1 MARMHSRKHGKSG
14 SHKPEKKRPAWLMYE
29 PVEIEKLIVK
39 MAKEGKTNS
48 QIGLALRDQ
57 YGVPDVRSLGM
68 RVSKVA
74 EKEVKKE
81 VPDDIYNLIKKAV
94 QLHKHLV
101 ANHHDAKAIH
111 GVELL
116 VEDKK
121 ARKVLRQNRKTAVR
135 LEVQPRQGK
144 TSCEVS
150 HLILFSR
157 YLLYAQQ
164 TATCRILFRRAHSK
178 ADSGRR

>member
-1 MARMHSRKHGKSG
+1 MHSRKHGPSG
-14 SHKPEKKRPAWLMYE
+14 SHKPEKRRPAWLMYE

-39 MAKEGKTNS
+39 LAKEGKTNS

-68 RVSKVA
+68 RVSKIA

-111 GVELL
+111 GLELL
-116 VEDKK
+116 ESKIRRLGKYYARTGKLPDNWKYSIDKAK
-121 ARKVLRQNRKTAVR
+121 
-135 LEVQPRQGK
+135 
-144 TSCEVS
+144 
-150 HLILFSR
+150 
-157 YLLYAQQ
+157 LLV
-164 TATCRILFRRAHSK
+164 K
-178 ADSGRR
+178 

>member
-116 VEDKK
+116 ESKIRRLGKYYARTGKLPSDWKYSLDK
-121 ARKVLRQNRKTAVR
+121 AR
-135 LEVQPRQGK
+135 
-144 TSCEVS
+144 
-150 HLILFSR
+150 
-157 YLLYAQQ
+157 LLV
-164 TATCRILFRRAHSK
+164 K
-178 ADSGRR
+178 

>member
-14 SHKPEKKRPAWLMYE
+14 SHKPEKRRPAWLIYE

-48 QIGLALRDQ
+48 EIGLTLRDQ

-94 QLHKHLV
+94 QLHKHLNT
-101 ANHHDAKAIH
+101 NHHDAKAIH

-116 VEDKK
+116 ESKIRRLGK
-121 ARKVLRQNRKTAVR
+121 YYARTGKLPKDWKYSIDQAR
-135 LEVQPRQGK
+135 LLVK
-144 TSCEVS
+144 
-150 HLILFSR
+150 
-157 YLLYAQQ
+157 
-164 TATCRILFRRAHSK
+164 
-178 ADSGRR
+178 

>member
-1 MARMHSRKHGKSG
+1 MHSRKHGKSG

-116 VEDKK
+116 ESKIRRLVKYYARTGKLPSDWKYSLDK
-121 ARKVLRQNRKTAVR
+121 AR
-135 LEVQPRQGK
+135 
-144 TSCEVS
+144 
-150 HLILFSR
+150 
-157 YLLYAQQ
+157 LLV
-164 TATCRILFRRAHSK
+164 K
-178 ADSGRR
+178 

>member
-1 MARMHSRKHGKSG
+1 
-14 SHKPEKKRPAWLMYE
+14 MYE

-39 MAKEGKTNS
+39 LAKEGKTNS

-68 RVSKVA
+68 RVSKIA

-111 GVELL
+111 GLELL
-116 VEDKK
+116 ESKIRRLGKYYARTGKLPDNWKYSIDKAK
-121 ARKVLRQNRKTAVR
+121 
-135 LEVQPRQGK
+135 
-144 TSCEVS
+144 
-150 HLILFSR
+150 
-157 YLLYAQQ
+157 LLV
-164 TATCRILFRRAHSK
+164 K
-178 ADSGRR
+178 